1 MSMNIRKQTCK
12 KESLTL
18 ICSITVHCK
27 YVPVILF
34 ELNVNSMTIML
45 RNVNEQLFVH
55 TFIMHQ
61 PSEAVFQILKDKFVF
76 YLKT

>member
-12 KESLTL
+12 KESLPL

-27 YVPVILF
+27 YLPVILF
-34 ELNVNSMTIML
+34 ELNVNSIL
-45 RNVNEQLFVH
+45 
-55 TFIMHQ
+55 IMHQ
-61 PSEAVFQILKDKFVF
+61 PPEAVFQILKDKFVF